1 MLNCQEVWLKL
12 GCFVF
17 YVHTRKKKKS
27 KKNVETAEG
36 GLAGG

>member
-17 YVHTRKKKKS
+17 YVHTRKKKS